1 MFCCFIHS
9 DLGIDFTL
17 YRQQL
22 LARRK
27 NQIYLLIV
35 EAILGFRYI
44 FCDTYHFYM
53 FLLTLD
59 RFLFFYSSIKYTVHC
74 KSKKLLKIPYTV
86 VTFATIISLTLV
98 VLFQYKVENFWTL
111 GFTVLP
117 GIMVLDTLY
126 IIEVTG
132 SYTFIFAVYI
142 EHKKLRK
149 ISYHGRTNH
158 D

>member
-1 MFCCFIHS
+1 M
-9 DLGIDFTL
+9 
-17 YRQQL
+17 
-22 LARRK
+22 
-27 NQIYLLIV
+27 
-35 EAILGFRYI
+35 
-44 FCDTYHFYM
+44 
-53 FLLTLD
+53 
-59 RFLFFYSSIKYTVHC
+59 FFYSSIKYTVHC
-74 KSKKLLKIPYTV
+74 KSKKLLKIPYKV

-126 IIEVTG
+126 IIEVIG
-132 SYTFIFAVYI
+132 WYKFIFAVYI

-149 ISYHGRTNH
+149 ISYHGRTNR